1 MELKDTPIEAM
12 KSEVRILEEEILER
26 RKRVKVLNDE
36 ITFRENADVNAKQ
49 IDALL
54 NMTPEQIA
62 RLKEHRAAQKQS
74 LRAAPVEGDAKV
86 IEPSV
91 ATKSG

>member
-1 MELKDTPIEAM
+1 MDLKDIPIEAM
-12 KSEVRILEEEILER
+12 KAEVRLLEEEIAER
-26 RKRVKVLNDE
+26 RRKVKALNDE

-62 RLKEHRAAQKQS
+62 RLREHRAAQKQS
-74 LRAAPVEGDAKV
+74 LRAAAVEGDAKV
-86 IEPSV
+86 V
-91 ATKSG
+91 APGLLKE